1 MFFQCFL
8 SCVNV
13 ASTWLT
19 AIWLAG
25 QIENIGKYWKKIE
38 KNGKYWKKL
47 EKIIKKRKNIE
58 NY

>member
-1 MFFQCFL
+1 
-8 SCVNV
+8 V